1 MNSAKKQRKTIE
13 KETNDLFQ
21 KIGDIKGT
29 FHARMGTIKDRNNK
43 DLTEA
48 EKIKKTLQECTEEL
62 YKLNK
67 LYKLIQTYPSLND
80 QDNDDRVATYIEPDI
95 LQCEVKWALEALL
108 LLLSSQSC
116 STLCNPVDCSMPGF
130 PVLHYLSEFAQ
141 THVH

>member
-1 MNSAKKQRKTIE
+1 MGKSRDLLKK
-13 KETNDLFQ
+13 F
-21 KIGDIKGT
+21 GYIKGK

-80 QDNDDRVATYIEPDI
+80 QDNDRARH
-95 LQCEVKWALEALL
+95 
-108 LLLSSQSC
+108 
-116 STLCNPVDCSMPGF
+116 PV
-130 PVLHYLSEFAQ
+130 V
-141 THVH
+141 